1 LHSTRAEEGGVEIHW
16 RNLEGL
22 AREARESI
30 EERLR
35 RLDEGHGDL
44 IKLWLTGAT
53 TPHHRH
59 GAKEVSLRCQVRGR
73 ELVAARTRPDL
84 GQALDEVLDVFERE
98 LRRLRERRTDARSAR
113 PAEPELLGVI
123 DRIDAERGH
132 GFILTDGGERV
143 YFHRNAVKGGLDFDA
158 LGEGARVGLS
168 LEAGEKGLQASA
180 VRPAPPDA
188 PAP

>member
-1 LHSTRAEEGGVEIHW
+1 VEIHW
-16 RNLEGL
+16 RNMEGL
-22 AREARESI
+22 TSAARNSI

-44 IKLWLTGAT
+44 VKLWITGAT
-53 TPHHRH
+53 TAHHRH
-59 GAKEVSLRCQVRGR
+59 GAQEVSLRCQARGR
-73 ELVAARTRPDL
+73 ELVAARTRADL

-98 LRRLRERRTDARSAR
+98 LRKLRERRTDERSAR

-123 DRIDAERGH
+123 DRVDADRGH

-158 LGEGARVGLS
+158 LAEGARVGLS
-168 LEAGEKGLQASA
+168 LEAGEKGLQATA

-188 PAP
+188 PVP